1 MFVVDANVLLY
12 AVNRDAPP
20 HAACRAWLASA
31 LGARTPVG
39 LAWAALLAF
48 LRVSTRAGVFARP
61 LTTAEA
67 FDLVELWLA
76 APAATVIAPAERH
89 AALLRDLL
97 ARVGTGGNLTSDAHL
112 AALALEHG
120 ATIVSC
126 DHDFRRF
133 PGVRLLDPTKS

>member
-20 HAACRAWLASA
+20 HSACRAWLASA
-31 LGARTPVG
+31 LGARTRVG
-39 LAWAALLAF
+39 LAWTALLAF

-76 APAATVIAPAERH
+76 APATTVIAPGERH
-89 AALLRDLL
+89 AVVLRDLL
-97 ARVGTGGNLTSDAHL
+97 THVGTGGNLTSDAHL